1 MGGPP
6 RLAVGGRTTLGDALY
21 DRIFYPG
28 AERLLSMCD
37 AVLRLPGDSN
47 GADNDVRMAR
57 EWGLPIYYRLEDVP
71 GVGN

>member
-1 MGGPP
+1 
-6 RLAVGGRTTLGDALY
+6 
-21 DRIFYPG
+21 
-28 AERLLSMCD
+28 MCD